1 MNDAQYREHCIDLL
15 TKFSG
20 LLAKNCEHCS
30 ADDPLLEMS
39 AGFKR
44 IAAGEDLYGSGP
56 VLVNQLF
63 ASCPDL
69 APYFPR
75 EILWFLGGECL
86 HLMPDRE
93 IAIYQQLDEQRWAAA
108 DSGEILNYHDARAKL
123 LKLQ

>member
-1 MNDAQYREHCIDLL
+1 MNDDQYREHCIDLL
-15 TKFSG
+15 NKFSG
-20 LLAKNCEHCS
+20 LLAKHCEQCS
-30 ADDPLLEMS
+30 DDDPLRTMS
-39 AGFKR
+39 EGFNH
-44 IAAGEDLYGSGP
+44 IATGAELYSSGP

-93 IAIYQQLDEQRWAAA
+93 IAIYQQLDDQRWSAAEA
-108 DSGEILNYHDARAKL
+108 GKILHYHDARAKL